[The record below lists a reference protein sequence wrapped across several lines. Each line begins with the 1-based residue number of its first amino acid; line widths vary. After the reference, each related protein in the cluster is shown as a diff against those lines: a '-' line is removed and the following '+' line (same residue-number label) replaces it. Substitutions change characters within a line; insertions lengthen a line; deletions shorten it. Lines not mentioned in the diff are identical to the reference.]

1 MVYKGGKS
9 MNQQTYDGIM
19 NVLQRGSGVMAQ
31 EYCQAFS
38 AVVAELQK
46 RIQKDNEVA
55 EVAEVAEAQ
64 PKATKS
70 KTEKG

>member
-1 MVYKGGKS
+1 

-46 RIQKDNEVA
+46 RIQA
-55 EVAEVAEAQ
+55 EQAAVEAIKTPEQ
-64 PKATKS
+64 PKPEDAPKL
-70 KTEKG
+70 KVGGKF

>member
-1 MVYKGGKS
+1 
-9 MNQQTYDGIM
+9 MNQETYNGIM

-46 RIQKDNEVA
+46 RIQAEQVA
-55 EVAEVAEAQ
+55 KSEASKVEEAPK
-64 PKATKS
+64 PKAGGKL
-70 KTEKG
+70 